1 MHTGCTAHKRPK
13 EGVIQ
18 MSETNANQQKMKFCK
33 HCGQQIPEAAV
44 ICTHCGCQ
52 VEEMQNNAAPQQ
64 IVINNSN
71 QSSNTNTNTNQN
83 VGMIPGARLRNKWVS
98 LILCVCL
105 GYLGAHKFYEGKTL
119 GGLLYLCTFGF
130 FFIGVVLDFIALL
143 GKPNPYIVV

>member
-1 MHTGCTAHKRPK
+1 MEENVT
-13 EGVIQ
+13 VQ
-18 MSETNANQQKMKFCK
+18 ETKFCK
-33 HCGQQIPEAAV
+33 ECGQKIAKKAV
-44 ICTHCGCQ
+44 ICPLCGCQ
-52 VEEMQNNAAPQQ
+52 VEEMQNNNPAPQQ

-83 VGMIPGARLRNKWVS
+83 IGVMPGARLRNKWVS
-98 LILCVCL
+98 LILCACL

-119 GGLLYLCTFGF
+119 GGLLYLCTCGL